1 VVTLI
6 SLELAKE
13 QCSELGNDN
22 DEKIERIRDDAE
34 QIVADYLKIPSL
46 EAAMRGSPP
55 TLPGWIRAAT
65 LLVIEELFLGAR
77 HPITQDTKDPISPA
91 VESLLRRSR
100 DPAFA

>member
-34 QIVADYLKIPSL
+34 QIVADYLKIATL
-46 EAAMRGSPP
+46 EDARLGSPP

-65 LLVIEELFLGAR
+65 LLVIENMFQ
-77 HPITQDTKDPISPA
+77 HSDIDPISPA